1 MSKVIAVILS
11 GGVGSRFGKSYP
23 KQFSKVAGKTLI
35 EHTLAV
41 FNSNKSIDEV
51 IVVSKRE
58 FINKVLGL
66 VNKNEFMK
74 VSRVISGGKERMDST
89 LSALKALEGEDLD
102 TKLII
107 HDSVRPFITDRIIDD
122 CVAKLDKYDAIDV
135 VAPSADTIVEVNDDE
150 IITNIPERKKMRRGQ
165 TPQAFRLG
173 LLTKAYDIAM
183 SKEDLLVT
191 CDCGV
196 VQQTMPDVEIAVVEG
211 DSRNI
216 KITEPLDIF
225 LADKLFQ
232 VRGDDGI
239 SKMPIEEINSQ
250 LKAKVVV
257 VFGASYGIG
266 MGIADIAE
274 EAGAIVY
281 RLSRSLTQTD
291 VSDIK
296 SVKAAYENVFKLEG
310 KIDYVVNSAAVLH
323 KQSLNLTGYDDIDSS
338 IDINLKGA
346 IYVAK
351 EAYPYLRKTNGG
363 LLQFTSSSYTRG
375 RAFYS
380 LYSAT
385 KAAVVN
391 LTQALSEEWVGS
403 DVQINCI
410 CPERTATP
418 MRTKNFGIE
427 PEGTLLSAF
436 DVAMTSI
443 SVLASGESGHIVD
456 VKLGDVKGEKEET
469 EKLSPVE
476 A

>member
-1 MSKVIAVILS
+1 MTKVVAVILS

-23 KQFSKVAGKTLI
+23 KQFSKLAGKTII
-35 EHTLAV
+35 EHTLSV
-41 FNSNKSIDEV
+41 FNSNKSIDEIV
-51 IVVSKRE
+51 VVSKRE
-58 FINKVLGL
+58 FINKTLDL

-74 VSRVISGGKERMDST
+74 VAKVISGGKERADST
-89 LSALKALEGEDLD
+89 LAALNALSDEGPD

-122 CVAKLDKYDAIDV
+122 CVEKLNSFDAIDV
-135 VAPSADTIVEVNDDE
+135 VAPSNDTIVEVNDDN
-150 IITNIPERKKMRRGQ
+150 IITDIPKRSRMRRGQ
-165 TPQAFRLG
+165 TPQAFKLS
-173 LLTKAYDIAM
+173 LLKNAYDVA
-183 SKEDLLVT
+183 LNTPGLVVT

-196 VQQTMPDVEIAVVEG
+196 VRQALPDVDIAIVEG
-211 DSRNI
+211 DSKNI

-239 SKMPIEEINSQ
+239 SALPINEIEST
-250 LKAKVVV
+250 LKSKVIVI
-257 VFGASYGIG
+257 FGASYGIG

-274 EAGAIVY
+274 KSGATVY
-281 RLSRSLTQTD
+281 RLSRSLTGTD
-291 VSDIK
+291 VSDVE
-296 SVKAAYENVFKLEG
+296 SVKSAYDKVYKLEG
-310 KIDYVVNSAAVLH
+310 RIDYVVNSAAILH
-323 KQSLNLTGYDDIDSS
+323 KQSLNLTSYEDIATSLDV
-338 IDINLKGA
+338 NLKGA

-351 EAYPYLRKTNGG
+351 EAYPYLRKTRGG

-391 LTQALSEEWVGS
+391 LTQALSEEWMS
-403 DVQINCI
+403 NDVQINCI

-418 MRTKNFGIE
+418 MRTKNFGLE

-456 VKLGDVKGEKEET
+456 VKLDSMKDKKEEVKK
-469 EKLSPVE
+469 EDLV
-476 A
+476 